1 MKNFE
6 DHLADMQTDMVAVCM
21 EYVDDQADDVYIY
34 CSYEPEMYTFDV
46 FFRINGKTVRKN
58 KLNDAVSNEQFD
70 VSLDRQRALL
80 RIGNENLIKIHAK
93 CKEFGRDMPT
103 EIKLHYDVKKNKL
116 KGSYKYEPV
125 YSNDKERLPDHIF
138 DAWFNEV
145 KSHDV

>member
-21 EYVDDQADDVYIY
+21 EYVNDRADDIYIY
-34 CSYEPEMYTFDV
+34 CSYEPEMYAFDV

-80 RIGNENLIKIHAK
+80 RIGNENLKQIHAK

-116 KGSYKYEPV
+116 EGSYNYELV
-125 YSNDKERLPDHIF
+125 YSNNKELLPDHIF

-145 KSHDV
+145 KS